1 MLNAKKHKPTKKN
14 RKANAEK
21 GSLFK
26 TMGNVVIK
34 AEDHSKINIKG
45 KNFDTLF
52 LLIYLYIR
60 VNLSLNRS

>member
-1 MLNAKKHKPTKKN
+1 MQNAKKHKPTKKN

-26 TMGNVVIK
+26 TIGNVVIK
-34 AEDHSKINIKG
+34 PDDHSRTNIKG

-52 LLIYLYIR
+52 LLI
-60 VNLSLNRS
+60 